1 MRRAELGCEPRSDS
15 NSRVLFPWYLPSIL
29 SKGPLGAPPLGRPG
43 TRNSGGGGHS
53 RQRPPRGRELGGHGR
68 ASRGKAGVWP
78 SGSPQPD
85 CFFDLLLTI
94 LVFHGNSGSSW
105 PGRSVNSTAPPQGE
119 PLCLSLC
126 SNSHQRGDSVPGN
139 PAIQREGAGGRHI
152 VPSTSQLGAGPSPSI
167 RERCPRVERWHRET
181 S

>member
-105 PGRSVNSTAPPQGE
+105 PGRSVNAQ
-119 PLCLSLC
+119 PLPRESLCVCLS
-126 SNSHQRGDSVPGN
+126 V
-139 PAIQREGAGGRHI
+139 ATVTREGTASLAI
-152 VPSTSQLGAGPSPSI
+152 LPSRGMEQEDVT
-167 RERCPRVERWHRET
+167 
-181 S
+181 